1 MTGEPVEAAEPTG
14 PTEPPEAG
22 GPERAEAAAE
32 LEELRDRWQRAA
44 ADADNAR
51 KRCDRLIAE
60 RTAAERLRVTTAW
73 LPVLDHLD
81 LALRHAEA
89 DPQSIVQGVAHVRQ
103 DAQSAL
109 ARLGFEPIG
118 AEGEPF
124 DPARHEA
131 AEAVEDPRVPPG
143 TVVRVVRPGYGG
155 PGGLL
160 RPAIVAVARPPGP
173 TPGSERPDH
182 GG

>member
-1 MTGEPVEAAEPTG
+1 MTGEPVEAAG

-22 GPERAEAAAE
+22 GPDRTEGATEI
-32 LEELRDRWQRAA
+32 EELRDRWHRAA
-44 ADADNAR
+44 ADAENAR
-51 KRCDRLIAE
+51 KRCDRIVAE
-60 RTAAERLRVTTAW
+60 RTAAERLRVTAAW

-89 DPQSIVQGVAHVRQ
+89 DPQSIVQGVAQVRQ

-109 ARLGFEPIG
+109 ARLGFEPVG

-124 DPARHEA
+124 DPTRHEA
-131 AEAVEDPRVPPG
+131 AEAVEDPQVPPG

-160 RPAIVAVARPPGP
+160 RPAIVAVAKAP
-173 TPGSERPDH
+173 SLERPDD